1 MLSNPFATLSAS
13 VSPAIMQTYVVMMA
27 LLVVAGTL
35 FDIIHKQSA
44 TYFFNNWRDFKN
56 KAKRPVGGGEM
67 ASLAVQTAIV
77 DVMASGEFCNM
88 RRRIAHLL
96 TMYGFVIY
104 VVTTIMMVF
113 AYPTAAAP
121 TPGGVAALWYI
132 GGLMV
137 CAGGYWFW
145 FFIRVD
151 VAAEGHSPFRFVR
164 ADLFIVSLV
173 LSVTF
178 ALAWAA
184 VQATGNTAWSYIFLG
199 LYVLATTILFGS
211 IPWSKFSHMFFKP
224 AAALE
229 KRAAEANG
237 TMSNLPPPAD
247 APRKFGGGL
256 KHAQHY

>member
-1 MLSNPFATLSAS
+1 MLSNPFAALSAS

-113 AYPTAAAP
+113 AYPMAAAP
-121 TPGGVAALWYI
+121 TPAGVAALWYI

-151 VAAEGHSPFRFVR
+151 VAAEGYSPFRFVHR
-164 ADLFIVSLV
+164 
-173 LSVTF
+173 
-178 ALAWAA
+178 LA
-184 VQATGNTAWSYIFLG
+184 GLERHFRLG
-199 LYVLATTILFGS
+199 VGRRTVNRQRDMELH
-211 IPWSKFSHMFFKP
+211 IPWPVS
-224 AAALE
+224 
-229 KRAAEANG
+229 
-237 TMSNLPPPAD
+237 
-247 APRKFGGGL
+247 PRYHGIIWIDPVV
-256 KHAQHY
+256 

>member
-1 MLSNPFATLSAS
+1 MLSNPFTTLSAS

-44 TYFFNNWRDFKN
+44 TYFFNNWRDFTN
-56 KAKRPVGGGEM
+56 RAKRPVGGGEM

-121 TPGGVAALWYI
+121 TSAGVAALWYI

-137 CAGGYWFW
+137 CA
-145 FFIRVD
+145 
-151 VAAEGHSPFRFVR
+151 
-164 ADLFIVSLV
+164 
-173 LSVTF
+173 
-178 ALAWAA
+178 
-184 VQATGNTAWSYIFLG
+184 VQ
-199 LYVLATTILFGS
+199 VLAHVLQARRRSGKTSSRSQRYDEQF
-211 IPWSKFSHMFFKP
+211 
-224 AAALE
+224 AAACGRTGKIRWRFE
-229 KRAAEANG
+229 ACAALL
-237 TMSNLPPPAD
+237 TRPASTQEIKD
-247 APRKFGGGL
+247 TPCRPSFT
-256 KHAQHY
+256 

>member
-1 MLSNPFATLSAS
+1 MLSNPFAVLSAS
-13 VSPAIMQTYVVMMA
+13 VPPAIMQIYVVVMA
-27 LLVVAGTL
+27 LSVVAGTL

-44 TYFFNNWRDFKN
+44 TYFFNNWRDLEHR
-56 KAKRPVGGGEM
+56 AKRRVSGGRM
-67 ASLAVQTAIV
+67 ASLAVQTAVI

-104 VVTTIMMVF
+104 IVTTIMMVF
-113 AYPTAAAP
+113 AYPTPAAP
-121 TPGGVAALWYI
+121 APGSVVALWYI
-132 GGLMV
+132 GILMV

-151 VAAEGHSPFRFVR
+151 VIAEGYSPFRFVR
-164 ADLFIVSLV
+164 ADLFIVALV

-178 ALAWAA
+178 ALLWAV
-184 VQATGNTAWSYIFLG
+184 VQATGNAALSTIFLA
-199 LYVLATTILFGS
+199 LYLLATTVLFGS

-229 KRAAEANG
+229 KRVADANG

-247 APRKFGGGL
+247 APRRFGGGL
-256 KHAQHY
+256 KHARHY

>member
-1 MLSNPFATLSAS
+1 MLSNPFAALSAS
-13 VSPAIMQTYVVMMA
+13 VPPAIMQAYVVVMA

-44 TYFFNNWRDFKN
+44 TYFFNNWRDLRN
-56 KAKRPVGGGEM
+56 KAKRQVGGGHM
-67 ASLAVQTAIV
+67 AVLAVQTAVV

-104 VVTTIMMVF
+104 IVTTIMMVF
-113 AYPTAAAP
+113 AYPTPAAP
-121 TPGGVAALWYI
+121 TPGSVTALWYI
-132 GGLMV
+132 GILMV

-151 VAAEGHSPFRFVR
+151 VTAEGNPPLRFVR
-164 ADLFIVSLV
+164 ADLFIVALV

-178 ALAWAA
+178 ALLWAA
-184 VQATGNTAWSYIFLG
+184 IQATGSTAFSTIFLS
-199 LYVLATTILFGS
+199 LYLLATTVLFGS

-229 KRAAEANG
+229 KRVAEANG

-247 APRKFGGGL
+247 APRKFGGEI
-256 KHAQHY
+256 KHPRHY

>member
-1 MLSNPFATLSAS
+1 MLSNPFAALSPS
-13 VSPAIMQTYVVMMA
+13 ISPAIMQTYVVVMA

-35 FDIIHKQSA
+35 FDIVHKQSA
-44 TYFFNNWRDFKN
+44 AYFFNNWRDFQSR
-56 KAKRPVGGGEM
+56 AKRQIGGGQM
-67 ASLAVQTAIV
+67 ASLAVQTAVI

-88 RRRIAHLL
+88 QRRIAHLL

-104 VVTTIMMVF
+104 IVATIMMVF
-113 AYPTAAAP
+113 VYPTPATP
-121 TPGGVAALWYI
+121 TPGGVTALWYI
-132 GGLMV
+132 GSLMV

-151 VAAEGHSPFRFVR
+151 VAAEGHSPFRLVR
-164 ADLFIVSLV
+164 ADLFIVALV
-173 LSVTF
+173 LSATF
-178 ALAWAA
+178 ALLWAA
-184 VQATGNTAWSYIFLG
+184 VQSSGNTVWSAIFLG
-199 LYVLATTILFGS
+199 LYLLATTVLFGS

-229 KRAAEANG
+229 KRVAEANG

-256 KHAQHY
+256 KHARHY